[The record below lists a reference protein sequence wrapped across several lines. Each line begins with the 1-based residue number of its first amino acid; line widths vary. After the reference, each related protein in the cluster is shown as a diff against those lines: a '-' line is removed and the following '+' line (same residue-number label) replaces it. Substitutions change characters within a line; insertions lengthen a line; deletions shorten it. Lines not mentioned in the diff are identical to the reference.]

1 MIETK
6 SVNLSIARHLPSIL
20 ILSGIVI
27 THHAKAEAGSPR
39 EAESPYALPSPSPAL
54 MQDKEDRFPA
64 RFFVVLSV
72 VLAICGVL
80 SFYIDHAVSSQ
91 LAEPPHEFRYV
102 GGDLKKLV
110 ALAEVFGHGTGVIM
124 VVLAVFA
131 LDLANRWKVGLLLG
145 TAFGAGLMANVVKFF
160 GVARYRPHAFDFSLP
175 IWDSFYQWF
184 PFISWLSQAELRQS
198 ALQSFPSGHSA
209 TAAGLCVGL
218 CFLYPHARWYFLLV
232 AALACFQRVVFRM
245 HFPSDV
251 FLGAALGMSTA
262 TVLLTYGR
270 LPDLV
275 VWAESK
281 IRKTK
286 PTG

>member
-1 MIETK
+1 MYET
-6 SVNLSIARHLPSIL
+6 VT
-20 ILSGIVI
+20 
-27 THHAKAEAGSPR
+27 THPANVEVESSPQ
-39 EAESPYALPSPSPAL
+39 AESSYTPPAPSSSL
-54 MQDKEDRFPA
+54 MVEKELRFPA
-64 RFFVVLSV
+64 RFFFILSG

-80 SFYIDHAVSSQ
+80 SFFIDHAVSGQ
-91 LAEPPHEFRYV
+91 LVAPPHEFRFV
-102 GGDLKKLV
+102 EGDVKKLV
-110 ALAEVFGHGTGVIM
+110 ALSEVFGHGTGVVM

-131 LDLANRWKVGLLLG
+131 LDLGNRWKVGLLLG
-145 TAFGAGLMANVVKFF
+145 TAFGAGIMANVAKFF
-160 GVARYRPHAFDFSLP
+160 GIARYRPEAFDFSQP

-184 PFISWLSQAELRQS
+184 PFLNWLSQEELRQS

-251 FLGAALGMSTA
+251 FLGAALGMATA
-262 TVLLTYGR
+262 TILLTYGR

-275 VWAESK
+275 AWAESK

-286 PTG
+286 ATG